1 MNILQKK
8 KIDIPEPKD
17 YDFSNTDNDI
27 ESCGLE
33 HVTFLQRNKN
43 LFNDFV
49 VDASKQNV
57 VALLCDRMERSLSKR
72 ELAFLLAK
80 NTLMEHMKQEQAEAK
95 SQPIGADM
103 DSGFRP

>member
-1 MNILQKK
+1 MSILQKK

-27 ESCGLE
+27 KSCGLE
-33 HVTFLQRNKN
+33 HKTFGERNKS
-43 LFNDFV
+43 LFNDFI

-57 VALLCDRMERSLSKR
+57 VALLCDRMERSFSKR

-80 NTLMEHMKQEQAEAK
+80 NTLMEHVKQEQAKAK
-95 SQPIGADM
+95 ESKEPDTKAA
-103 DSGFRP
+103 P